1 MQTKQKHGDKTA
13 GPTSQQDANE
23 FIYYYINLLKLFRDT
38 KPIAEIDRLAS
49 EAMLLRRQRIYE
61 FGQHLTHIESFF
73 RASLGERPLEPRL
86 TSWNLDQLQSLREMY
101 GSLLL
106 AVFHF
111 GEHRHVL
118 SDLAALGIPFV
129 APIAK
134 HAYFDATAIFR
145 NGPPASKNAAMM
157 LEVERRDVGRRLLG
171 GLKAGRVG
179 VIYVDGNMGPDGHMV
194 EESAVEVDFLGLKI
208 RVKSGIARL
217 ASSLSL
223 PVVPMLAQRSGK
235 GGALLPVIVPRS
247 SAKGAA
253 REHEIVRI
261 MQECYT
267 TLGKAVSASPQDWE
281 FAFCLH
287 RWISVDPSSQQS
299 DRPALAQTSSA
310 KARIDPKNVVYYPR
324 SDGIYWLHVEKQR
337 AYKLPSWCGSIY
349 HLLTETPQELQTLM
363 TLLQERAPA
372 NETTNI
378 VEQLH
383 SLGLIDV
390 TPDMQ

>member
-1 MQTKQKHGDKTA
+1 VQITQQHGDKTT

-61 FGQHLTHIESFF
+61 FSQHLSHVESFF
-73 RASLGERPLEPRL
+73 RTSSGAKPLEPKL

-118 SDLAALGIPFV
+118 SDLATLGIPFV

-145 NGPPASKNAAMM
+145 NGPEASKTAAMM

-171 GLKAGRVG
+171 GLKAGRIG

-194 EESAVEVDFLGLKI
+194 EESAVEVDFLGLKM
-208 RVKSGIARL
+208 RVKSGIGRL
-217 ASSLSL
+217 ATSLSL
-223 PVVPMLAQRSGK
+223 PVVPMLAERSGK
-235 GGALLPVIVPRS
+235 GGTMLPVIVPRS
-247 SAKGAA
+247 SPKGAA

-287 RWISVDPSSQQS
+287 RWISADNSSQQS
-299 DRPALAQTSSA
+299 DRPTFVPTSSA
-310 KARIDPKNVVYYPR
+310 KARIDPKNVVYYSCP
-324 SDGIYWLHVEKQR
+324 DGIYWLHIERQR
-337 AYKLPSWCGSIY
+337 AYKLPSWCGDIY
-349 HLLTETPQELQTLM
+349 HLLTKTPQEVRTLL
-363 TLLQERAPA
+363 TLLQRRAPI

-390 TPDMQ
+390 APDMQ